1 MVDRYPHV
9 ARSML
14 VHCSVHAPQVLAPS
28 KVAPFPFAKK
38 SAMDWVAVAV
48 DADDSFVFKFD
59 SDDALRETNATKY
72 VYDP

>member
-9 ARSML
+9 SRSML
-14 VHCSVHAPQVLAPS
+14 VHSSVHAPQVLQPS
-28 KVAPFPFAKK
+28 KVAPCPFAKK